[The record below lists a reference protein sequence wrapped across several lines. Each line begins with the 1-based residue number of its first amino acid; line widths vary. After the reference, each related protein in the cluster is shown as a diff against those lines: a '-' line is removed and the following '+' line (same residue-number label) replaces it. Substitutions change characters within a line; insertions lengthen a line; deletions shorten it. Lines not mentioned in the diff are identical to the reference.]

1 MERLAFEELYIP
13 DTSAVVEHIV
23 SELVE
28 KGAIRGRI
36 LIHTLLISYFESKAD
51 EGHVIGVLGLQEL
64 VRLRELADKGLTMIE
79 IVGEE
84 RRLEALEENE
94 VNRVVRSYAAKS
106 GAKLVTCSEVQYLA
120 ARAMG
125 VDALYIRPRREEELV
140 FKNLF
145 DEETMSVHL
154 KEGATPKAKKGRPG
168 AWRLVE
174 IGSEV
179 VTREELEKLV
189 NQVLERAKAGEGI
202 IEVERP
208 GSIIVQLG
216 DYRVVV
222 VRPPVSDGVEV
233 TVTKPLARPRL
244 EDYKL
249 PEKLMKRLE
258 ERAEGILIAGAP
270 GMGKTTFAQ
279 ALADYYRRKGR
290 IVKTIESP
298 RDMRLPEDVT
308 QYSKAYAGSEELH
321 DILLLSRPD
330 YTVLDE
336 MRDDEDFKLFVDLR
350 LAGIGMIGVVH
361 ATSPIDAV
369 QRLLRRVDLGMIPS
383 IVDTVIFIESGRVSK
398 VYEVLLTVKL
408 PTGLREAELAR
419 PVVEVRDFLTGELEY
434 EIYTFGEQTVVVPV
448 KRVKKS
454 MYRDK
459 AIELVKKMLPFADID
474 LEDGTAIV
482 KIPRS
487 VFSAS
492 VSRKLRRLE
501 RRLESLGI
509 SLRVK
514 LV

>member
-1 MERLAFEELYIP
+1 LEKLAFEELYIP
-13 DTSAVVEHIV
+13 DTSAVLEHVV
-23 SELVE
+23 SNLIERGV
-28 KGAIRGRI
+28 IRGRI
-36 LIHTLLISYFESKAD
+36 LIHSALVSFFETKAS
-51 EGHVIGVLGLQEL
+51 EGHITGMLGLQEL
-64 VRLRELADKGLTMIE
+64 VKLRELADRGLTLVE
-79 IVGEE
+79 VVGEE
-84 RRLEALEENE
+84 RRDRDEDID
-94 VNRVVRSYAAKS
+94 RIVRLYAAKS
-106 GAKLVTCSEVQYLA
+106 GAKVVTCSEIQYLA
-120 ARAMG
+120 CRAMG
-125 VDALYIRPRREEELV
+125 IDVLFVKPQREESLMFE
-140 FKNLF
+140 KLF

-154 KEGATPKAKKGRPG
+154 KEGAKPRAKKGSPG
-168 AWRLVE
+168 YWRLVE
-174 IGSEV
+174 ISDKALS
-179 VTREELEKLV
+179 REEIEKLV

-208 GSIIVQLG
+208 GSLIVQLR

-222 VRPPVSDGVEV
+222 VRPPVSDGIEV
-233 TVTKPLARPRL
+233 TITKPLARPTL
-244 EDYKL
+244 EEYKL
-249 PEKLMKRLE
+249 PEKLMRRLE

-298 RDMRLPEDVT
+298 RDMRLAEEVT
-308 QYSKAYAGSEELH
+308 QYSKAYASSEELH

-350 LAGIGMIGVVH
+350 LAGIGMVGVVH
-361 ATSPIDAV
+361 ATSPIDAI

-383 IVDTVIFIESGRVSK
+383 IVDTVIFMEKGRVAK
-398 VYEVLLTVKL
+398 VYEVSLTVKL

-448 KRVKKS
+448 KKIKKN

-459 AIELVKKMLPFADID
+459 AVELIRKILPFADVD
-474 LEDGTAIV
+474 VEDGSATV

-501 RRLESLGI
+501 RRLEALGI
-509 SLRVK
+509 SLKIK